1 MAVTSTAAEPT
12 FEKDVLPLFTR
23 YCFNCH
29 GKSSPQLGLDLRSA
43 RLALRGSQNGPVIV
57 PGSLE
62 KSLLWKKISTREMP
76 LKLFKLEMNDAEIDT
91 VRRWILAGAPAA
103 GTQTLPPDVQAQFA
117 AYERDIQPILAAHCT
132 ACHSGDTPDAQ
143 LNLQTLTGLVRG
155 SSSGPVIHEG
165 FSEKSVLIRKVASHA
180 MPPPGEGTPLT
191 SQQIRTI
198 TAWIDR
204 GNFIDYVDTTGTTD
218 VTVETSIS
226 AADRDFWSFQ
236 PPVAAPL
243 PPVAPQLH
251 VRAPLDHF
259 LIQAL
264 EAQGLTFSPPASRRT
279 LLRRAFFDLLGT
291 PPSPTSAQRYLA
303 DNRPDH
309 YERLLD
315 QLLASPRYGERWGR
329 HWLDVVGYIDTR
341 DKDINPTAAALSPCF
356 WRYRYYVIR
365 ATNADKPWDRFLTEQ
380 IA

>member
-1 MAVTSTAAEPT
+1 MCNASLRPRWSASNRKHLWSTTPFVVNLLLAVTSTAAEPT

-143 LNLQTLTGLVRG
+143 LNLPTLPGLVRR

-204 GNFIDYVDTTGTTD
+204 GNFIDYVDTTGTTL
-218 VTVETSIS
+218 S
-226 AADRDFWSFQ
+226 
-236 PPVAAPL
+236 
-243 PPVAPQLH
+243 
-251 VRAPLDHF
+251 
-259 LIQAL
+259 LI
-264 EAQGLTFSPPASRRT
+264 
-279 LLRRAFFDLLGT
+279 
-291 PPSPTSAQRYLA
+291 
-303 DNRPDH
+303 H
-309 YERLLD
+309 
-315 QLLASPRYGERWGR
+315 
-329 HWLDVVGYIDTR
+329 I
-341 DKDINPTAAALSPCF
+341 
-356 WRYRYYVIR
+356 
-365 ATNADKPWDRFLTEQ
+365 
-380 IA
+380 